1 MMTSRLCHVWLCDV
15 ASPIPS
21 CHRLRRGGVT
31 FLDSTSFAASLCSAL
46 AAVDL
51 FTYLLWFLYIVQF
64 CILVCFRCRFIWNL
78 MNLPVTCRSG
88 CLARYCFVCSRI
100 DFSRKL
106 DDYIMV
112 DHAVNRS
119 LGWADVLSVCMSGV
133 VHRFAGG
140 EFGDSS
146 WTVGCVG
153 ESYIDE
159 PLVGT
164 IILPQIGEL
173 PVHLSIGEV

>member
-1 MMTSRLCHVWLCDV
+1 MFWSVKFPPTVSSYMTSRLCHVWLCDV

-100 DFSRKL
+100 DFSRSL
-106 DDYIMV
+106 RTIYWLTM
-112 DHAVNRS
+112 RS
-119 LGWADVLSVCMSGV
+119 ISLS
-133 VHRFAGG
+133 G
-140 EFGDSS
+140 ERTLCRYV
-146 WTVGCVG
+146 WVG
-153 ESYIDE
+153 
-159 PLVGT
+159 
-164 IILPQIGEL
+164 
-173 PVHLSIGEV
+173 